1 MFGKRITLFKLF
13 GFEVRVDLSWLIIA
27 FLIVWSLSRGFFPYQ
42 HKDLSSTTY
51 LWMGIVGALG
61 LFASIVFHELW
72 HSLIARRVGLPMKG
86 ITLFVF
92 GGVAEMD
99 DEPPNAKAEFLM
111 AIAGPF
117 SSIVLGFGFYA
128 FYSTFGKLPVP
139 VEGVMRYLALINW
152 ILAGFNLLP
161 AYPLDGGRVLRSA
174 LWSWKGDLRWAT
186 RIASQTGSAFGIVLI
201 LLGLINV
208 FYGNVIGGI
217 WWFVIGMFLRNA
229 SQMSYKQVLVRKAL
243 EGEKVRRFMNE
254 EPVSVPPSISL
265 RELVEDYV
273 YKYHYKMFPVVE
285 NGNLIGCIGT
295 DRVKEIKKEEW
306 ESHTVA
312 EAANQCSPDNVIS
325 PETDTLKALSVM
337 SRTGKSRLMVVEN
350 NNLIGIIALKDIL
363 GFLSTKMD
371 LENYGEG

>member
-42 HKDLSSTTY
+42 HKDLSSSTY

-61 LFASIVFHELW
+61 LFVSIVFHELW
-72 HSLIARRVGLPMKG
+72 HSLVARRVGLPMKG
-86 ITLFVF
+86 ITLFIF

-99 DEPPNAKAEFLM
+99 DEPPNAKAEFFM
-111 AIAGPF
+111 AIAGPL
-117 SSIVLGFGFYA
+117 SSIVLGFFFYA
-128 FYSTFGKLPVP
+128 FYSTFVKLPVP
-139 VEGVMRYLALINW
+139 VEGVLRYLALINW

-174 LWSWKGDLRWAT
+174 LWSWKEDLRWAT

-201 LLGLINV
+201 LLGLLNV
-208 FYGNVIGGI
+208 FYGNLIGGI
-217 WWFVIGMFLRNA
+217 WWFIIGMFLRNA

-295 DRVKEIKKEEW
+295 DMKEINKEEW
-306 ESHTVA
+306 DSRTVA
-312 EAANQCSPDNVIS
+312 ETANQCSPDNVIS
-325 PETDTLKALSVM
+325 PEADTLKALSVM
-337 SRTGKSRLMVVEN
+337 SKTGKSRLMVVEN

>member
-13 GFEVRVDLSWLIIA
+13 GFEVRIDLSWLIIA
-27 FLIVWSLSRGFFPYQ
+27 FLIVWSLSQGFFPYQ
-42 HKDLSSTTY
+42 YKELSSATY
-51 LWMGIVGALG
+51 LWMGIIGALG
-61 LFASIVFHELW
+61 LFVSIVFHELW

-99 DEPPNAKAEFLM
+99 DEPPSAKAEFLM

-128 FYSTFGKLPVP
+128 LYKIFGSLPEP
-139 VEGVMRYLALINW
+139 VDGVVRYLALINW
-152 ILAGFNLLP
+152 VLAGFNLLP

-186 RIASQTGSAFGIVLI
+186 RIASRTGSAFGIILI
-201 LLGLINV
+201 LLGVLNV

-229 SQMSYKQVLVRKAL
+229 SRMSYRQVLVRNAL
-243 EGEKVRRFMNE
+243 EGEKVRRFMNND
-254 EPVSVPPSISL
+254 PVSVPPSITL
-265 RELVEDYV
+265 KELVEDYI
-273 YKYHYKMFPVVE
+273 YKYHFKMFPVVE
-285 NGNLIGCIGT
+285 KGNLIGCIGT

-306 ESHTVA
+306 DSHTVS
-312 EAANQCSPDNVIS
+312 ETVNKCSPDNVIS
-325 PETDTLKALSVM
+325 PDADTLKALSVM
-337 SRTGKSRLMVVEN
+337 SRAGKSRLMVVED
-350 NNLIGIIALKDIL
+350 NNLVGIIALKDIL
-363 GFLSTKMD
+363 GFLSTKLD
-371 LENYGEG
+371 LENYDDA

>member
-51 LWMGIVGALG
+51 LWMGIIGALG

-117 SSIVLGFGFYA
+117 SSIVLGFAFYA

-174 LWSWKGDLRWAT
+174 LWSWRGDLRWAT

-285 NGNLIGCIGT
+285 NGNLVGCIGT
-295 DRVKEIKKEEW
+295 DRVKEINKEEW
-306 ESHTVA
+306 DSHTVA
-312 EAANQCSPDNVIS
+312 ETANQCSPDSVIS
-325 PETDTLKALSVM
+325 PEADTLKALSVM